1 MSGISCDDFPS
12 SIPACIYLPEP
23 ISSASHLAKFEKS
36 YLRKKTYCGFRLI
49 YSFESLDE
57 TINSL
62 ILVISFIYG
71 QKDGPN
77 HVKRSYTDK
86 KMILQKI

>member
-57 TINSL
+57 TINRFSF
-62 ILVISFIYG
+62 ISFIFSNLRT
-71 QKDGPN
+71 KGPN
-77 HVKRSYTDK
+77 DLRKEK
-86 KMILQKI
+86 LQR